1 MPLGRVVCA
10 RDLNR
15 GGGGRAGEALEAVL
29 VVKVFGVGHQV
40 VLVRQRPENLL
51 SRGEGERLVGQGGG
65 VGGSSVFREIAGR
78 V

>member
-40 VLVRQRPENLL
+40 VLVSQRPETPPGG
-51 SRGEGERLVGQGGG
+51 GEGEGLVGQGGG
-65 VGGSSVFREIAGR
+65 WGGSSVFREIAGR